1 MKTTSDIKSIHWDIT
16 KKCNLRCSHCYNA
29 DKYFNKNSE
38 EYIDNELSLE
48 ECLKTV
54 DKLYEAGFGHIHFL
68 GGEPL
73 FSENIFPVIKKAKK
87 YGMLISINSN
97 AILLTEEVQNKLIE
111 LDIDQ
116 YAASIDGCTAKVNDS
131 IRGAGTFDLICKNM
145 KNFNAL
151 IKKSKSKIETLIV
164 FTLTKANSEE
174 ILLLPKLANDLGVGL
189 ITLTTFIESG
199 NGNINKD
206 NFSCD
211 IGYLCDKIEN
221 MVKEELINYD
231 VALQLDMRPLFCEYL
246 VAKYNANV
254 IFNLKNSLCS
264 AGEKVWYLEADGK
277 VHPCLVFQLESG
289 KEALKRSEFIKE
301 DICISNIKIND
312 VKESVYWKSFLKK
325 KKQYDVNNVPTCK
338 NCLLSDICSPCFLDY
353 DKYDKKVLECEHVKS
368 KSLSEY
374 NIKKDWIISLDENVN
389 YKNGVV
395 YKNNKEILTFNDN
408 LTKEMLDIINETK
421 KVSELFDLIYNEYEI
436 DKEWLMYEIN
446 TFLNKLISNQVIVKR
461 ERDNMKYIK
470 NKSLVIENIDE
481 QSIIFDKENNQF
493 YELDEIGSIIL
504 DKIEEKSI
512 DNIKEEIME
521 RYAVDSL
528 ILENDISGLLEDL
541 LKKKIIIEIN

>member
-1 MKTTSDIKSIHWDIT
+1 M
-16 KKCNLRCSHCYNA
+16 
-29 DKYFNKNSE
+29 
-38 EYIDNELSLE
+38 
-48 ECLKTV
+48 
-54 DKLYEAGFGHIHFL
+54 
-68 GGEPL
+68 
-73 FSENIFPVIKKAKK
+73 
-87 YGMLISINSN
+87 
-97 AILLTEEVQNKLIE
+97 
-111 LDIDQ
+111 
-116 YAASIDGCTAKVNDS
+116 
-131 IRGAGTFDLICKNM
+131 
-145 KNFNAL
+145 
-151 IKKSKSKIETLIV
+151 
-164 FTLTKANSEE
+164 
-174 ILLLPKLANDLGVGL
+174 
-189 ITLTTFIESG
+189 
-199 NGNINKD
+199 
-206 NFSCD
+206 
-211 IGYLCDKIEN
+211 
-221 MVKEELINYD
+221 
-231 VALQLDMRPLFCEYL
+231 
-246 VAKYNANV
+246 
-254 IFNLKNSLCS
+254 
-264 AGEKVWYLEADGK
+264 
-277 VHPCLVFQLESG
+277 
-289 KEALKRSEFIKE
+289 
-301 DICISNIKIND
+301 
-312 VKESVYWKSFLKK
+312 
-325 KKQYDVNNVPTCK
+325 
-338 NCLLSDICSPCFLDY
+338 
-353 DKYDKKVLECEHVKS
+353 
-368 KSLSEY
+368 
-374 NIKKDWIISLDENVN
+374 N